1 MLSVQTIWCL
11 DAFTDHNGAFFVD
24 KSAASGRQTVLTR
37 TGDVIIANGGAFHGA
52 NANIMPTP
60 RVALLVQYVPRFVR
74 PGARFPRAVLDAV
87 HKPDV
92 AARLE
97 RLLDLDKADND
108 PSLTVSVERSPGVS
122 ETFVPPWSN
131 ARAAAGAV
139 IRTEV
144 ALFCGAHNRACALSL
159 EEEVYRM
166 ALLEYHGGSATSTTA
181 LDMKPRLKEASAPMS
196 LQDPKSSFL
205 LSNGKTMPAVAFGT
219 GGRSADEVPSTTV
232 GFHVFL
238 SVS

>member
-1 MLSVQTIWCL
+1 MQALWCL
-11 DAFTDHNGAFFVD
+11 HGFTESNGAFFID
-24 KSAASGRQTVLTR
+24 KSTASGRRTVLTR
-37 TGDVIIANGGAFHGA
+37 AGDVVIANGGVNHGA
-52 NANIMPTP
+52 NANFMPTP

-87 HKPDV
+87 HNPDV
-92 AARLE
+92 SARLA

-139 IRTEV
+139 IRADVEQ
-144 ALFCGAHNRACALSL
+144 FCGGAQNRASALSL
-159 EEEVYRM
+159 QEEVYRM

-181 LDMKPRLKEASAPMS
+181 LDIKPRSEEVHSAPLA
-196 LQDPKSSFL
+196 LQDPKATLL
-205 LSNGKTMPAVAFGT
+205 LSNGKMMPSLAFGT
-219 GGRSADEVPSTTV
+219 GGRSADEVLSTIP
-232 GFHVFL
+232 
-238 SVS
+238 